1 MGEEMDIAKRRGIMT
16 DKASRGAGLLKHL
29 EIPDFQHIT
38 HHQQDRKSGKIR
50 QRKKK
55 AGCKWAKAD

>member
-29 EIPDFQHIT
+29 EIFGFQHIT
-38 HHQQDRKSGKIR
+38 QHQ
-50 QRKKK
+50 
-55 AGCKWAKAD
+55 